1 MDSKPTTFDP
11 NPPEDRT
18 LPDRMP
24 VMVLTDCHLFPGCL
38 LPLYIFEERYRL
50 MLAHVLS
57 SNRMFCVGS
66 RESTDESAPVQP
78 YTTAGLVRACVKQAD
93 GTSQLLLLGLRRIR
107 LTGWVQEKPFRIAT
121 IEPVATIPEDLNRA
135 RELKK
140 QVLELFANACI
151 EEAKQLR
158 SALEGT
164 DDPELV
170 CDVLSYHFTR
180 CPKLQ
185 QKLLAEASLIKRYE
199 MLLEALQR
207 KKCN

>member
-1 MDSKPTTFDP
+1 MDSSSQTFDP

-18 LPDRMP
+18 LPDRLP

-50 MLAHVLS
+50 MLTHVLS
-57 SNRMFCVGS
+57 TNRMFCVGS
-66 RESTDESAPVQP
+66 RESTEEGSPVQP
-78 YTTAGLVRACVKQAD
+78 YTTAGLVRACVKQSD

-107 LTGWVQEKPFRIAT
+107 LTGWVQEKPFKVAT
-121 IEPVATIPEDLNRA
+121 IEPVATLPEDLDRA
-135 RELKK
+135 RELKR

-158 SALEGT
+158 AALEGT
-164 DDPELV
+164 HDPELV

-185 QKLLAEASLIKRYE
+185 QKLLAEVSLIKRYE
-199 MLLEALQR
+199 MLLAALQK